1 MQLDRNDAVLDHVTL
16 EEIKD
21 RSLVTDDGGWRK
33 RIHPDDVAQ
42 VDEAIRRALSSGAP
56 GWSCKYRVRRSDGE
70 WAWIAEL
77 ARVEAERG
85 GDRRPVRARVV
96 TLDVT
101 ALERRQEFLRL
112 FSAQL
117 PARATA
123 ADRDLRVFWDSGAG
137 FAGSPS
143 AVGQTVPELFAT
155 SPDRE
160 RVVAGCKQALA
171 GEPSRLEVD
180 DGHSAAQLELVPMRD
195 ATGNVVGLVGLALD
209 ITERKRADEA
219 LRKSERMLRLAE
231 TLGQTGGWEHDLATG
246 QLYNTE
252 GNLRLFFGGD
262 RSMGTCVEDFF
273 AAVHPED
280 RERAL
285 QRRRSLLT
293 DGRPGDLQYRVVWP
307 DGSVHEILGRVSF
320 VHDDAGRPIRVYG
333 TNTDLTERKRAEDE
347 LDRREQQQAALAQL
361 SLSALKGVET
371 RPLLE
376 EASRLVTRT
385 LGVEFAGVLEFCPEK
400 NVMEFRAGV
409 GPWNADAIRR
419 ITISTLPG
427 FAAWFYMRSQT
438 PTTIEDL
445 ANETRFAPCQLLMAH
460 DVVSGIEVPI
470 SGKERPYGVLSA
482 NTRTRRMFTSDEI
495 NFVWSIANVLA
506 TSIEQRRATSELEE
520 KRERLRAL
528 SRRLLDAQEA
538 ERRAIARELHDD
550 FGALLSA
557 LKLNLQ
563 RPGTEAENLSLVD
576 QAIQQ
581 VRDLASD
588 LRPAILD
595 DLGLGEAVSWYATR
609 EARRAGLVI
618 RLDIGT
624 ICPGIGPQVEAAC
637 FRIMQEALTNVVRH
651 AAATNVTV
659 ELNTNDNRIQLSVR
673 DDGNGFDATTARHA
687 SAASESHGLTNMHER
702 AELAGGALLIE
713 SAPGQGTRVR
723 ATFPLSTERET

>member
-1 MQLDRNDAVLDHVTL
+1 MEPDRPDAVLDHVTL
-16 EEIKD
+16 EEITD

-33 RIHPDDVAQ
+33 RIHPEDVER
-42 VDEAIRRALSSGAP
+42 VDETIRRAVASGAS
-56 GWSCKYRVRRSDGE
+56 GWSCEYRVRRADGD
-70 WAWIAEL
+70 WAWVAEL
-77 ARVEAERG
+77 ARFDGERS

-96 TLDVT
+96 I
-101 ALERRQEFLRL
+101 
-112 FSAQL
+112 
-117 PARATA
+117 
-123 ADRDLRVFWDSGAG
+123 
-137 FAGSPS
+137 
-143 AVGQTVPELFAT
+143 
-155 SPDRE
+155 
-160 RVVAGCKQALA
+160 
-171 GEPSRLEVD
+171 
-180 DGHSAAQLELVPMRD
+180 
-195 ATGNVVGLVGLALD
+195 LD
-209 ITERKRADEA
+209 ITELERKHEA

-231 TLGQTGGWEHDLATG
+231 ALGRTGGWEHDLTTG

-252 GNLRLFFGGD
+252 GNLQLYFGDD
-262 RSMGTCVEDFF
+262 RSKGTCVEDFF

-285 QRRRSLLT
+285 QRRQALI
-293 DGRPGDLQYRVVWP
+293 DAGRPGDLEYRIVWP
-307 DGSVHEILGRVSF
+307 DGSVHEIFGRVSF
-320 VHDDAGRPIRVYG
+320 VCDDAGRPVRVFG
-333 TNTDLTERKRAEDE
+333 TNADLTERKRAENE

-361 SLSALKGVET
+361 SLSALKGAET
-371 RPLLE
+371 QPLLE
-376 EASRLVTRT
+376 EASRLLTRT
-385 LGVEFAGVLEFCPEK
+385 LGVEFGGVLEFCPER

-419 ITISTLPG
+419 ITIPTLPG
-427 FAAWFYMRSQT
+427 FAAWFYLRSQA

-445 ANETRFAPCQLLMAH
+445 PNETRFAPCQLLMAH

-470 SGKERPYGVLSA
+470 SGKARPYGILSA
-482 NTRTRRMFTSDEI
+482 NTRTRRIFTNDEI
-495 NFVWSIANVLA
+495 NFVWSLANVLA
-506 TSIEQRRATSELEE
+506 TSVAQRRATAELEE
-520 KRERLRAL
+520 KRERLSAL

-609 EARRAGLVI
+609 EARRAGLGI
-618 RLDIGT
+618 RLDIARL
-624 ICPGIGPQVEAAC
+624 CPRIKPHVEAAC

-659 ELNTNDNRIQLSVR
+659 ELSATDHQIQLSVR
-673 DDGNGFDATTARHA
+673 DDGRGFDATTPRA
-687 SAASESHGLTNMHER
+687 AASESHGLTNMHER
-702 AELAGGALLIE
+702 AELAGGALRIE
-713 SAPGQGTRVR
+713 SAPGQGTMVR
-723 ATFPLSTERET
+723 ATFPLSTEREP